1 MASVECLPTGQLG
14 DSTRK
19 PWKPKLIVDQC
30 LNSMPI
36 MDEAALRQ
44 QQKFQE
50 DSLWVCSASAI
61 FRNGRHMIMIMMMMM
76 KPRNMASSHCHDE
89 LTVGRG
95 FEVESVGVEVP

>member
-61 FRNGRHMIMIMMMMM
+61 FRNGRHVMMMMMMM

>member
-1 MASVECLPTGQLG
+1 
-14 DSTRK
+14 
-19 PWKPKLIVDQC
+19 
-30 LNSMPI
+30 MPI

-61 FRNGRHMIMIMMMMM
+61 FRNGRHVMMMM

>member
-1 MASVECLPTGQLG
+1 
-14 DSTRK
+14 
-19 PWKPKLIVDQC
+19 
-30 LNSMPI
+30 MPI

-61 FRNGRHMIMIMMMMM
+61 FRNGRHVMMMMMM

-95 FEVESVGVEVP
+95 FG